1 VRCWLVLICII
12 LLAPPPAAPL
22 SSRHTARAAQHEIR
36 ELEAFQG
43 YLEEAPG
50 GLDIRYAWGL
60 PGGRGEN
67 VRIIDIEINWNR
79 QHNDLAEAA
88 AAPFV
93 FVKGVDPQPQVNVDH
108 GTAVLGMLLAAPD
121 GVGITGIA
129 HRAQIGLI
137 NPHVDA
143 ATLRVAQAIRRASDN
158 LRPGDVMLIEQQSF
172 TGPRFD
178 FRTGR
183 GLLPI
188 EFEPEVFEAIKD
200 ATSRGIIV
208 IEPAGNGS
216 ENLDDSIYNGV
227 FDRGRRDSGA
237 IMVGSGK
244 PPAGLYGDGPDRVRL
259 PESNFGSRVDVQGW
273 GRFVTTCG
281 YGDLRREQG
290 ENNWYT
296 INFGATSAGAA
307 MVAGAAAV
315 LQSILIERGREPLSP
330 SQLRRL
336 LVTTGSPQA
345 GDTGENIGPRPDLRA
360 AIEALDSDGEPGE
373 PEITGVKLKGSSGKL
388 VVDGENFIPN
398 DSVLE
403 INGAVVERLKFP
415 GSRRL
420 PDGTATRMMTKIS
433 VIDLLPPGQDVEIT
447 VFTPS
452 SGKRSAPRA
461 FRR

>member
-1 VRCWLVLICII
+1 VRCRLILICII
-12 LLAPPPAAPL
+12 LIAPPLVAPF
-22 SSRHTARAAQHEIR
+22 SSAPTVAVTADEIR

-50 GLDIRYAWGL
+50 GLDIRYAWSL

-67 VRIIDIEINWNR
+67 IRIIDIEISWNR
-79 QHNDLAEAA
+79 KHNDLAHAA
-88 AAPFV
+88 SEPFV
-93 FVKGVDPQPQVNVDH
+93 FVRGVDPQPQVNVDH
-108 GTAVLGMLLAAPD
+108 GTAVLGMLVAAPD

-129 HRAQIGLI
+129 HRAQVGLI

-143 ATLRVAQAIRRASDN
+143 NTLRVAQAVRRATDN

-227 FDRGRRDSGA
+227 FDRARRDSGA

-259 PESNFGSRVDVQGW
+259 PESNYGSRLDVQGW

-281 YGDLRREQG
+281 YGDLRHEQG

-307 MVAGAAAV
+307 MVAGAVAV
-315 LQSILIERGREPLSP
+315 LQSILIERRLTPLTP
-330 SQLRRL
+330 AQMRRL
-336 LVTTGSPQA
+336 LVSTGSPQT
-345 GDTGENIGPRPDLRA
+345 GDVGEKIGPRPDLRA
-360 AIEALDSDGEPGE
+360 AIAELEGGDESGD

-388 VVDGENFIPN
+388 IVDGSNFIPGE
-398 DSVLE
+398 SLIE
-403 INGAVVERLKFP
+403 IDGTPIERLKYP
-415 GSRRL
+415 GSHRL
-420 PDGTATRMMTKIS
+420 PDGTATRIMTKKS
-433 VIDLLPPGQDVEIT
+433 VIDLLPPDVEVSVT
-447 VFTPS
+447 VFTPA
-452 SGKRSAPRA
+452 SGKRSEPKA